1 MEATRLTDP
10 AFWAT
15 AEPVAPGSELPEPA
29 EDPLGLVWFRTS
41 GSSGRPRWIG
51 LGRDALLLSAAMV
64 NRHLGVRSDDVW
76 GLALP
81 LFHVG
86 GFGVAA
92 RAFEAGARLEVAPS
106 GWDPAGFPAWVSERG
121 VNHLSLVPTQVHD
134 LVSAGLAAPA
144 ALRTVVVGGGV
155 LAEDEGRRAR
165 ELGWPLLASYGMTE
179 AGSQIATQSPEL
191 LQKPYLTEP
200 IGILPHWEVA
210 AAEGGRL
217 SIRGSSLFSGEL
229 VETGDGW
236 RFEERAG
243 EWYAT
248 GDSGAIGP
256 DGLRVRGRIDSMVKV
271 LGELVDPEAVERRLG
286 VPGVVV
292 IAVPDARQGHRLVAV
307 VEDRALIAETERE
320 VAAYNGRSPGPE
332 RIGAVVRVD
341 RIPRS
346 GIGKVL
352 RAELSENFPI
362 GTI

>member
-15 AEPVAPGSELPEPA
+15 AEPVAPGAVLPDPSA
-29 EDPLGLVWFRTS
+29 DPLGLVWFRTS

-64 NRHLGVRSDDVW
+64 NRHLGVRPDDVW

-106 GWDPAGFPAWVSERG
+106 RWDAARFPAWVAERG
-121 VNHLSLVPTQVHD
+121 VNHLSLVPTQIHD
-134 LVSAGLAAPA
+134 LVAAGLAAPA
-144 ALRTVVVGGGV
+144 GLRTVVVGGGV
-155 LAEDEGRRAR
+155 LAQDEGRRAR
-165 ELGWPLLASYGMTE
+165 KLGWPVLASYGMTE

-191 LQKPYLTEP
+191 LHEPYLTGP
-200 IGILPHWEVA
+200 IGILPHWEVS
-210 AAEGGRL
+210 AAEDGRL
-217 SIRGSSLFSGEL
+217 SIRGASLFSGQL
-229 VETGDGW
+229 LDTGDGW
-236 RFEERAG
+236 RFEESAG

-248 GDSGAIGP
+248 GDAGAVGP
-256 DGLRVRGRIDSMVKV
+256 DGLSVVGRIDSMVKI

-286 VPGVVV
+286 SSGAVV

-307 VEDRALIAETERE
+307 VEDRGMIAETERR
-320 VAAYNGRSPGPE
+320 VAAYNGKSPGPE

-362 GTI
+362 GTN